1 LDDDNTATL
10 LFGLEGVKVASAES
24 DESGNL
30 MLALVTA
37 CADVRCCC
45 RGCGVRSARSWAW

>member
-10 LFGLEGVKVASAES
+10 LFGLEGVKVAAAES

-37 CADVRCCC
+37 CADVRCCP
-45 RGCGVRSARSWAW
+45 GCGSARLGRWAW